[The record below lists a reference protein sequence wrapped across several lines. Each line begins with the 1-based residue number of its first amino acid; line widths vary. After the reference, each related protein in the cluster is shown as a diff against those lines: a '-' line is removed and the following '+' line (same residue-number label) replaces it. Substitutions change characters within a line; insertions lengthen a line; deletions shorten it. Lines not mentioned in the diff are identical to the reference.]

1 MQEYVE
7 NAKKAVTSATK
18 KVVKKSGEIYE
29 ATKISLKISALKSDI
44 DEKYCEIGKAAY
56 KSYKG
61 EEISSELAE
70 KTFAEI
76 DEINE
81 KINELSAKLS
91 EIKDVNICPSCG
103 AEISKSSAFC
113 AKCGEKID

>member
-1 MQEYVE
+1 MGWTDMAELLNISPEMWKLASQ
-7 NAKKAVTSATK
+7 A
-18 KVVKKSGEIYE
+18 E
-29 ATKISLKISALKSDI
+29 A
-44 DEKYCEIGKAAY
+44 
-56 KSYKG
+56 
-61 EEISSELAE
+61 ELRD
-70 KTFAEI
+70 KFAEI

-103 AEISKSSAFC
+103 AEVSKSSAFC